1 MKKTGLLHDAIREKW
16 LGVGDFKMLEG
27 EIAETSRVEYDFKEI
42 EREIAETLRMEHDC
56 TRGINAAKLR
66 SKEPHPADI
75 EFAATSREKSIE
87 LVKEYA
93 EMAMRHDKSKLA
105 TLATVVENRK
115 AKIEQSSMPALII
128 GKLLMDFLE
137 ANDRLPHSR
146 SELRKSAK
154 AEYKAMIDAS
164 KTGWTKLCSRGLKHY
179 KLDELIQDKRGR
191 KSN

>member
-16 LGVGDFKMLEG
+16 SD
-27 EIAETSRVEYDFKEI
+27 IDDFKEL
-42 EREIAETLRMEHDC
+42 EREIAETLRMEYDC
-56 TRGINAAKLR
+56 TRGINAAELR

-105 TLATVVENRK
+105 TLATVVENRT

-128 GKLLMDFLE
+128 GELLMDFLQ
-137 ANDRLPHSR
+137 ANDRLPHNR
-146 SELRKSAK
+146 SELLKSAK
-154 AEYKAMIDAS
+154 AEYKAIIYES
-164 KTGWTKLCSRGLKHY
+164 KTGWAQLSSRGLKHY
-179 KLDELIQDKRGR
+179 DLDKKVQDKRGR
-191 KSN
+191 KPN